1 MDERRRFAVALAG
14 VMGSIGLA
22 AGIALT
28 GPGLRTVAPQTRPA
42 TMAALRAL
50 PALSMPEWDADADVA
65 DAFVVRARRE
75 PLKVAAIV
83 PAASHVPVGPV
94 QPEVVRAVEP
104 TPAHV
109 ATGPAPLQ
117 ATARVV
123 VLTDAP
129 HARGASALGPA
140 ERRSNRGPVVSA
152 FVVAGT
158 EVGSSFKTV
167 GRTIKRLF

>member
-14 VMGSIGLA
+14 VLGSIGLA

-28 GPGLRTVAPQTRPA
+28 GPGLRTVAPQAVPA
-42 TMAALRAL
+42 TMAAPRPL
-50 PALSMPEWDADADVA
+50 PALSMPEWDADADVPA
-65 DAFVVRARRE
+65 VRARRE

-94 QPEVVRAVEP
+94 HPEVVRAVEE
-104 TPAHV
+104 TTAHV
-109 ATGPAPLQ
+109 AAGPLPLQ
-117 ATARVV
+117 ATTRVV

-140 ERRSNRGPVVSA
+140 ERQSNRGPVVSA

-167 GRTIKRLF
+167 GRTLKRLF